1 MTADSQPPLSGFL
14 FLMTVGALTALLH
27 LNRMHPSEEDIE
39 PEGQFLALD
48 VAQVRPSALAVEPLG
63 DAGPTDRSDPD
74 EGTTEDAGPEADAGQ
89 LTQQD
94 ERAALA
100 LARICVSEAGFTLR
114 TRDCEL
120 IYHVLLARSGTGK
133 LEMGTMRAYC
143 KKSFNKGR
151 TDRHRWVAHLN
162 QAGGEPRGWAETTT
176 VPWSRRRSAW
186 LRVLEHTRDLIRRR
200 PENPCGD
207 RLDHWGSKGFRRRRH
222 LRNGW
227 RIVDCGETL
236 NEFWALPDRFVQ

>member
-1 MTADSQPPLSGFL
+1 VNSLDRPPRGGPF
-14 FLMTVGALTALLH
+14 VLLAIA
-27 LNRMHPSEEDIE
+27 SVTC
-39 PEGQFLALD
+39 LAQISAPAP
-48 VAQVRPSALAVEPLG
+48 VTPGPIALAPERPDVVQAATVTTSPVQAPPEPR
-63 DAGPTDRSDPD
+63 P
-74 EGTTEDAGPEADAGQ
+74 EEEVGPEEEPPPPPPEPRR
-89 LTQQD
+89 LTPLEGRQ
-94 ERAALA
+94 ALA

-120 IYHVLLARSGTGK
+120 IYHVLRTRSRSGE

-143 KKSFNKGR
+143 KKSFNRDR
-151 TDRHRWVAHLN
+151 TDHHRWVAHLN
-162 QAGGEPRGWAETTT
+162 PAGREPRGWSETTT
-176 VPWSRRRSAW
+176 VPWSRRRAAW

-236 NEFWALPDRFVQ
+236 NEFWALPDRFVR

>member
-1 MTADSQPPLSGFL
+1 M
-14 FLMTVGALTALLH
+14 
-27 LNRMHPSEEDIE
+27 
-39 PEGQFLALD
+39 
-48 VAQVRPSALAVEPLG
+48 VEPLG
-63 DAGPTDRSDPD
+63 DAGLTDPSDPD
-74 EGTTEDAGPEADAGQ
+74 DAGTEDAGPEAGQ
-89 LTQQD
+89 LTRQA

-120 IYHVLLARSGTGK
+120 IYHVLLTRSGTGELK
-133 LEMGTMRAYC
+133 MSTMRAYC

-151 TDRHRWVAHLN
+151 SDSHRWVAHLN
-162 QAGGEPRGWAETTT
+162 STGREPQGWSETTT
-176 VPWSRRRSAW
+176 VPWSRRRAAW
-186 LRVLEHTRDLIRRR
+186 MRVLEHTRSLIRRR

-236 NEFWALPDRFVQ
+236 NEFWALPDRFVR